1 MINLKDANRQID
13 QYVDHYN
20 NHRLHSSLFYLR
32 PVDFLNGNVD
42 ELLKVRQ
49 AKLDKAV
56 ENRKNYWESKK
67 NVA

>member
-1 MINLKDANRQID
+1 MINLEDAKLQID
-13 QYVDHYN
+13 RYVDHYN

-49 AKLDKAV
+49 AKLDEAV
-56 ENRKNYWESKK
+56 KNRVKYWKNKN